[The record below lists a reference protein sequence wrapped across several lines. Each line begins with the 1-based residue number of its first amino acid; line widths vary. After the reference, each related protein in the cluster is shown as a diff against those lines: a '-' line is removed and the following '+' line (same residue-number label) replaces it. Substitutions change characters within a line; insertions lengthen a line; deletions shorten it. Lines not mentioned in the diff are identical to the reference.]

1 MVNEFLIH
9 GKVKQVGNSIAIFV
23 PADERDKYHL
33 VPNSDVVLELQKK
46 QVVKSM
52 FGALK
57 GKSKYIP
64 FTHAD
69 RVDMYGKNSD

>member
-23 PADERDKYHL
+23 PAEERDKYHL
-33 VPNSDVVLELQKK
+33 VPDTEVLLELRRKK
-46 QVVKSM
+46 IVKSL

-57 GKSKYIP
+57 GKIEP
-64 FTHAD
+64 FTRED
-69 RVDMYGKNSD
+69 RMDFHGDSD

>member
-1 MVNEFLIH
+1 MVNFVIH

-23 PADERDKYHL
+23 PAEERDKFNL
-33 VPNSDVVLELQKK
+33 VPETEVELELLKK
-46 QVVKSM
+46 KAVKSM

-57 GKSKYIP
+57 GKLKYEP

-69 RVDMYGKNSD
+69 RVEMYGKNRD